1 MEQKEREFSE
11 DQVNS
16 NNTINSI
23 LQAKEYLENLRWA
36 LEKEKENIN

>member
-1 MEQKEREFSE
+1 MRTKMEQKEREFSE

-23 LQAKEYLENLRWA
+23 LQAKEYLENDL
-36 LEKEKENIN
+36 

>member
-23 LQAKEYLENLRWA
+23 LQAKEYLENDL
-36 LEKEKENIN
+36 